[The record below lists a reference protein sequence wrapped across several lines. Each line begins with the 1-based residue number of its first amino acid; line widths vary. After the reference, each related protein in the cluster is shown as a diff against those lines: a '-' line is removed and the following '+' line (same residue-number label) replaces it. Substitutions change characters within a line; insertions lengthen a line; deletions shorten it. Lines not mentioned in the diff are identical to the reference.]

1 MQGTCFVLAGYAAAL
16 IQSFRFCA
24 RMKLVTGFDRAHI
37 AELGGGRNPLF
48 SPFQAPEMHPWTHD
62 FPSTTS
68 QTDTKLKLVS
78 GKKGV
83 TRMNFPVSSICFAV
97 PLQQLE
103 LANPASNSYESPI
116 MSFEDSHHDDLHLP
130 VNDHHH
136 IDFMLQYPKPYASV
150 SVSTTPPHI
159 FSPNRAPF
167 TSVPRSDR
175 VQPTIDAALEPWGT
189 TQSTEAKPKFGQ
201 QPNLLDMFYT
211 SSNPVNELAIPV
223 DTSVPVAAEIKQS
236 QRQARY
242 HVLAESV
249 GFTPTNP
256 CVYYSAKFIYF

>member
-1 MQGTCFVLAGYAAAL
+1 
-16 IQSFRFCA
+16 
-24 RMKLVTGFDRAHI
+24 
-37 AELGGGRNPLF
+37 
-48 SPFQAPEMHPWTHD
+48 
-62 FPSTTS
+62 
-68 QTDTKLKLVS
+68 
-78 GKKGV
+78 
-83 TRMNFPVSSICFAV
+83 
-97 PLQQLE
+97 
-103 LANPASNSYESPI
+103 

-256 CVYYSAKFIYF
+256 DKISHHEKKRLYVECLEQYVLYLHDQIRLMGAKPIAIERVSTYPGLTSISIRTMLVHMENIVRKLYLQTQAQEHVFIDLRDKVVSISDTSNASTVAREF